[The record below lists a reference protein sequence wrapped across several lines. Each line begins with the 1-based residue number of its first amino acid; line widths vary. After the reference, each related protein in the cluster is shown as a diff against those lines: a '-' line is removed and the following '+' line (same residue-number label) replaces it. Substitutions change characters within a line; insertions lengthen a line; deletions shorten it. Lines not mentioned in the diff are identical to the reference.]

1 MFEHFY
7 RVSNIVLKV
16 EHDGDELFTALAEDL
31 KAHAIPAS
39 AQVHCAARL
48 KSGSKEFRL
57 PQKSVLVGR
66 WPKAR
71 EARYQLN
78 GSFYTELAGEA
89 VVATD
94 FQARRVDV
102 RYSTSNKA
110 VQLLARNALKWLIIK
125 TAESYSNLFLHASS
139 VLFANRTVLFVG
151 HSGCGKSSC
160 LLRLMAAG
168 GQAIADDATFV
179 HEHRLVPF
187 NFRLHLKGDI
197 ARRQNLDPSHDRYEL
212 GTTRPEVKQG
222 IDYVIFPQVWR
233 HETSEIRA
241 ATPKEAISR
250 LMEIYVKE
258 ASWNAYPEDVAEYE
272 DQYGELLS
280 GAQCFELLAGFH
292 EREVTDT
299 LLDFFTTQE
308 HG

>member
-7 RVSNIVLKV
+7 RVSNVVLKV

-39 AQVHCAARL
+39 AQVDCTAHL
-48 KSGSKEFRL
+48 KSGCKEFRL
-57 PQKSVLVGR
+57 PEKSVLVGH

-71 EARYQLN
+71 EARYQRN
-78 GSFYTELAGEA
+78 GSLYTERAGEA
-89 VVATD
+89 LVATD
-94 FQARRVDV
+94 FQNRRVDAH
-102 RYSTSNKA
+102 YSTSNKA
-110 VQLLARNALKWLIIK
+110 VRLLARNALKWLIIK
-125 TAESYSNLFLHASS
+125 TAEAHSNLFLHASS
-139 VLFANRTVLFVG
+139 VVFANRTVLFAG

-168 GQAIADDATFV
+168 GQVIADDVTLV

-222 IDYVIFPQVWR
+222 IDYVIFPQVWH
-233 HETSEIRA
+233 HETSETKA
-241 ATPKEAISR
+241 ATPHEALRR
-250 LMEIYVKE
+250 LMEIYVHE
-258 ASWNAYPEDVAEYE
+258 ASWNAYPEDAAEYE
-272 DQYGELLS
+272 QQYGELLS
-280 GAQCFELLAGFH
+280 RAQCFEFFAGVH

-299 LLDFFTTQE
+299 LLDFFTMQE